1 MKTLLSID
9 VEDWFQVENLKGAID
24 KDSWGA
30 KTPRI
35 DRNINLILDML
46 GEKETK
52 GTFFVLG
59 WIAERYP
66 YLIKKIH
73 GEGHEIACHG
83 YNHELVYSLSEEK
96 FHKDVSKA
104 KNILEDTI
112 GEKVIGYRAPSFSIT
127 DWAMESLYDLGFS
140 YDSSLFLTVAHN
152 RYGKLKDYP
161 VPNKAV
167 FEIKKDFYQVRLS
180 SLDLLGIKLPWSGG
194 FYFRFFPYFIFKR
207 GIKEII
213 KQKDMYLFYI
223 HPWEF
228 DPAQPR
234 VNDIKLNYKFR
245 HYINLKRT
253 EKNFKKLLLDFD
265 FCPIKD
271 IIPNA
276 DDKSDN

>member
-24 KDSWGA
+24 KDSWSE
-30 KTPRI
+30 KTSRI
-35 DRNINLILDML
+35 DRNINLILEIL
-46 GEKETK
+46 AERNVK

-66 YLIKKIH
+66 NLIKKIH
-73 GEGHEIACHG
+73 DEGHEIACHG

-96 FHKDVSKA
+96 FQKDVSKA
-104 KNILEDTI
+104 KSILENTV
-112 GEKVIGYRAPSFSIT
+112 GEKIIGYRAPSFSIT
-127 DWAMESLYDLGFS
+127 DWAMERLSDLGFK
-140 YDSSLFLTVAHN
+140 YDSSLFLTVAHS
-152 RYGKLKDYP
+152 RYGKLKNYP
-161 VPNKAV
+161 VPDKSM

-180 SLDLLGIKLPWSGG
+180 SLDLMGIKLPWSGG
-194 FYFRFFPYFIFKR
+194 FYFRFIPYSVFRR

-213 KQKDMYLFYI
+213 KKKDLYLFYI

-234 VNDIKLNYKFR
+234 VKDIKLNYKFR

-253 EKNFKKLLLDFD
+253 ENNFKRLLSDFD
-265 FCPIKD
+265 FCPIKE
-271 IIPNA
+271 IIPRA
-276 DDKSDN
+276 GDKPEN